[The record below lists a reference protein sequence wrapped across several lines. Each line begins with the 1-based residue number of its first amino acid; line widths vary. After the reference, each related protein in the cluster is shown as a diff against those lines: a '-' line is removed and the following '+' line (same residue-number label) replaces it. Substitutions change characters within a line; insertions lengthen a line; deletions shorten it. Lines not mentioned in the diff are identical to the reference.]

1 MDTSGIQISGN
12 QFLITKT
19 PGSAYRVVSGHV
31 LVFVVPLS
39 EDDVPGRRWLLC
51 ELKSG
56 DVVPALYHNSPDLKG
71 TNCRWAFGLS
81 ALEPAT
87 LEIIED
93 STELRNSF
101 AKKFRLRDYDIVGFE
116 ESAVETCRLEAM
128 REQRNIFAAGEN
140 RKNTYQHSLDVIY
153 SLFRDEKKYFHK
165 EYELTGNALY
175 DACVR
180 LCDLCDVIPVDLDVL
195 TANCG
200 KRFAVQDLARVS
212 GFICREIVLEE
223 NWYHLDTEPM
233 LAYYNDSDKPVV
245 CLPQKSGKFVMWDPD
260 TDLFTPIDKTVAA
273 ELAPRAM
280 VFYRPF
286 PNEKI
291 TAKKLFLFALK
302 DVKWRDVVAVLFF
315 AFVGTLVGLLIP
327 FLNEKMY
334 DIFIPLGD
342 VSGLQAAGAAIIA
355 CAAGNITFS
364 LVKSLGIFRVLSRMK
379 YSVQAAV
386 IDRLFNL
393 PESFLRK
400 YDSADLGQRA
410 MGFADTFY
418 MVAYSIVD
426 TGMTAVFSIAY
437 LSRMLSYSGSLSIA
451 AMLMLLL
458 VMLLV
463 LFLGNKK
470 LKYERERVEADSEAT
485 SMMFQFL
492 HGISKLRIAGAENRA
507 LYQYLNR
514 YTHSRKMAMRK
525 ETYTVLISILLGAVN
540 TCFLIVFYG
549 MMVGQS
555 VQMSVGA
562 FMGFIAAFGA
572 LSAAVL
578 ALVGT
583 ILQILEALP
592 TFERMKPILETMP
605 EKQEE
610 AAMPGEL
617 LGEIEVNHVSFAYS
631 EDGPTVLKDVSFRI
645 KPGEYIG
652 IVGSS
657 GCGKSTLL
665 KLLLGFETPQSGR
678 VYYDGRDID
687 SIDKRELRKRLG
699 VVLQNGGLITGSIY
713 DNVTITTP
721 YATKEQVEQAI
732 RDAGLE
738 KDIAR
743 MPMGLHTILSEGEGS
758 VSGGQRQRILIARA
772 IVGNPKILYFDE
784 ATSALD
790 NATQAAVCESLE
802 NLHVTRVAIAH
813 RLSTIMHCDRIFV
826 MEDGK
831 IVEEGTYDQLMEK
844 QGLFYRLANRQMT

>member
-1 MDTSGIQISGN
+1 MEKSEIQISGN
-12 QFLITKT
+12 QFLITET
-19 PGSAYRVVSGHV
+19 PGNAYRVVSGHI

-39 EDDVPGRRWLLC
+39 EDDAPGRRWLLC

-56 DVVPALYHNSPDLKG
+56 DAVPTLYHNTPDLKG
-71 TNCRWAFGLS
+71 VNCRWAFGLS
-81 ALEPAT
+81 ALEPAV

-93 STELRNSF
+93 STELRTRF
-101 AKKFRLRDYDIVGFE
+101 AKKFGLRDYDIIGFE

-128 REQRNIFAAGEN
+128 REQRNIFAAEEN
-140 RKNTYQHSLDVIY
+140 RKNTYQQSLDVIY
-153 SLFRDEKKYFHK
+153 SLFRSDKKYFRK

-180 LCDLCDVIPVDLDVL
+180 LCDFCGVTPVDLDTL

-200 KRFAVQDLARVS
+200 KRFTVQDLARVS

-223 NWYHLDTEPM
+223 NWYRSDTEPL
-233 LAYYNDSDKPVV
+233 LAYYNDNGKPVV
-245 CLPQKSGKFVMWDPD
+245 CFPKKTGKFVMWDPA
-260 TDLFTPIDKTVAA
+260 TDLFAPIDETVAA
-273 ELAPRAM
+273 ELAPRAV

-302 DVKWRDVVAVLFF
+302 DVKCRDVAAVLFF
-315 AFVGTLVGLLIP
+315 ALVGTMIGLLIP

-334 DIFIPLGD
+334 DLFIPLGD
-342 VSGLQAAGAAIIA
+342 VNGLQAAGAAIIA
-355 CAAGNITFS
+355 CAVGNITFS
-364 LVKSLGIFRVLSRMK
+364 LVKNLGTFRVLSRMK

-393 PESFLRK
+393 PESLLRK
-400 YDSADLGQRA
+400 YDSADIGQRA
-410 MGFADTFY
+410 MGFADAFF
-418 MVAYSIVD
+418 MVAYSVVD
-426 TGMTAVFSIAY
+426 TGLALVFSAAY
-437 LSRMLSYSGSLSIA
+437 LFRMLSYSGSLSIV

-458 VMLLV
+458 VILLA
-463 LFLGNKK
+463 LYLGNKE
-470 LKYERERVEADSEAT
+470 LKCERERVKDNSEAT
-485 SMMFQFL
+485 SMLFQFL
-492 HGISKLRIAGAENRA
+492 HGVSKLRIAGAENRA

-514 YTHSRKMAMRK
+514 YTRSRKMGIQK
-525 ETYTVLISILLGAVN
+525 ETYTLLVNILLGAVN

-549 MMVGQS
+549 MMARQNI
-555 VQMSVGA
+555 QISVGA

-572 LSAAVL
+572 LSAAML
-578 ALVGT
+578 TLVGT
-583 ILQILEALP
+583 ILQIIEALP
-592 TFERMKPILETMP
+592 IFERMKPIFETMP

-617 LGEIEVNHVSFAYS
+617 LGEIEVSHVSFAYS
-631 EDGPTVLKDVSFRI
+631 EDGPVVLKDVSFQI

-665 KLLLGFETPQSGR
+665 KILLGFETPQSGR

-699 VVLQNGGLITGSIY
+699 IVLQNGGLITGSVY
-713 DNVTITTP
+713 ENVTITAS

-732 RDAGLE
+732 KDAGLAE
-738 KDIAR
+738 DIAR
-743 MPMGLHTILSEGEGS
+743 MPMGLHTVLSEGEGS

-772 IVGNPKILYFDE
+772 IVGQPKILYFDE

-826 MEDGK
+826 MDDGK
-831 IVEEGTYDQLMEK
+831 IVEEGNYDQLMEK
-844 QGLFYRLANRQMT
+844 QGLFYRLASRQMT